1 MVFAAAG
8 IAFARRSAV
17 AHGAVF
23 GILGLSLGLAVGGLY
38 WLRVDAALLQMRSLS
53 QGAHVQV
60 VSDEVASRYG
70 SSVRARVLSGP
81 ARGTVFSAM
90 LPSGS
95 MSLLSGDTLLVRGSP
110 EASDARDRFARQR
123 HRAGD
128 TCRVR
133 LWSARKG
140 GPARSFVG
148 AVTPVRRRLLEAVE
162 QIPGDQGALLQGILL
177 GNRSRL
183 RGTALEAAFRTTGL
197 SHVLAVSGTHLV
209 IVAYLMGVLLQRT
222 GLSHRSR
229 IVVVFGFAVLYVLLT
244 GAPVSAVRALLMT
257 GAALIA
263 SVSGRRGDSL
273 SSLAIAVCLVLLH
286 SPAQAFDVGFAL
298 SVSAV
303 LGLIVFSALAAEWA
317 QMLAGRPLRGPA
329 RALAT
334 PVVAQAA
341 TAPIA
346 IPTFNMVSLV
356 GPVANVLVLPLAS
369 VSLGIGV
376 AGAIMYTALPALG
389 MPILRLA
396 ALPLV
401 GVARTTAFLSGVP
414 FAAVALGGDAS
425 AWGVASALA
434 GALMW
439 VTWPAPRAPRISR
452 IAAAV
457 LLAGFAWFVVG
468 GARLSTNAELV
479 VLDVGQG
486 DAILIRDGGRAVL
499 VDAGADQSSLR
510 AAVARVGLRRLDA
523 VLLSH
528 PHADHTAGLAGLTGL
543 VDVARVY
550 VPASTIEGFESLQV
564 VAQGLTGSPI
574 AVINAGSTVRVG
586 SWRLEVLWPLSDLSP
601 DTSCNDTSMVL
612 RANGPAD
619 FSAILTGDAEAA
631 AQKGIAALGPLQAC
645 SLLKVPHHG
654 SSGGVDPAALNAMS
668 PQVALISVG
677 DGNEFGHPHRAT
689 LDQLTDAGVRVFRTD
704 RDGDISVIPTPR
716 GFRITTA
723 HGASSDGAPAPS
735 CATIASADV
744 GTSRPA
750 GSNRIG
756 HDGFARPFGSQARIS
771 HLRSR
776 GPAARAGYRPSQ
788 ASLCRCRGP

>member
-1 MVFAAAG
+1 
-8 IAFARRSAV
+8 
-17 AHGAVF
+17 
-23 GILGLSLGLAVGGLY
+23 
-38 WLRVDAALLQMRSLS
+38 
-53 QGAHVQV
+53 
-60 VSDEVASRYG
+60 
-70 SSVRARVLSGP
+70 
-81 ARGTVFSAM
+81 
-90 LPSGS
+90 
-95 MSLLSGDTLLVRGSP
+95 
-110 EASDARDRFARQR
+110 
-123 HRAGD
+123 
-128 TCRVR
+128 
-133 LWSARKG
+133 
-140 GPARSFVG
+140 
-148 AVTPVRRRLLEAVE
+148 LEAVE
-162 QIPGDQGALLQGILL
+162 QITGDQGALLQGILL
-177 GNRSRL
+177 GDRSRL

-209 IVAYLMGVLLQRT
+209 IVAYLMGALLQRT
-222 GLSHRSR
+222 GISHRWR
-229 IVVVFGFAVLYVLLT
+229 IVLVFGFAVLYVLLT

-273 SSLAIAVCLVLLH
+273 SSLSIAVCLVLVH

-317 QMLAGRPLRGPA
+317 QMLAGRYFRRPA

-346 IPTFNMVSLV
+346 IPAFNMVSLV
-356 GPVANVLVLPLAS
+356 GPIANVVVLPLAS

-376 AGAIMYTALPALG
+376 AGAIMYMVLPALG
-389 MPILRLA
+389 MPVLRLA

-401 GVARTTAFLSGVP
+401 GVARATALLSDVP
-414 FAAVALGGDAS
+414 FAAIALGGGAL
-425 AWGVASALA
+425 AWGAASALT
-434 GALMW
+434 GALIW
-439 VTWPAPRAPRISR
+439 VTWPAPRAPRVSR
-452 IAAAV
+452 IVATV
-457 LLAGFAWFVVG
+457 LLAGLVWFVVG
-468 GARLSTNAELV
+468 GARLTTDAELT

-486 DAILIRDGGRAVL
+486 DAILLRDGGRAVL

-510 AAVARVGLRRLDA
+510 AAVARVGLRRVDA
-523 VLLSH
+523 VFLSH
-528 PHADHTAGLAGLTGL
+528 SHADHTAGLAGLTGL

-550 VPASTIEGFESLQV
+550 VPAPTLEDFESVQA
-564 VAQGLTGSPI
+564 VAQGLTGTPI
-574 AVINAGSTVRVG
+574 AGIDAGSTVHVG
-586 SWRLEVLWPLSDLSP
+586 SWRLEVLWPLPDLAP
-601 DTSCNDTSMVL
+601 DTNCNDTSMVL
-612 RANGPAD
+612 RVSGPGD

-631 AQKGIAALGPLQAC
+631 AQKGIAGHGPLRGC

-654 SSGGVDPAALNAMS
+654 SSGGVDPEALNAWS
-668 PQVALISVG
+668 PHVALISVG
-677 DGNEFGHPHRAT
+677 DGNDFGHPHQAT
-689 LDQLTDAGVRVFRTD
+689 LDQLRDAGVRVYRTD
-704 RDGDISVIPTPR
+704 RDGDVSVIPTTR

-723 HGASSDGAPAPS
+723 RSAVSDGVRPPS

-756 HDGFARPFGSQARIS
+756 HDGFARPLGSQARIP

-788 ASLCRCRGP
+788 APLRRCRGP